1 MKNHR
6 SKKIILK
13 NIEPKQKLLDESFRI
28 NTNPKKLNEEEEKNE
43 LLKISKKW
51 ELEEQKDIQ
60 KMLKS
65 MENNKRIKLDKI
77 NISFNEE
84 RNAIKEEINYT
95 DNKSEYDGNNQNQ
108 QEENNLTEE
117 ESLEKK
123 FNSIKEKASSF
134 LNGGKANLQ
143 ERFRYTMEVNKYIS
157 EEINYNQNKFPDKL
171 LSPDK
176 AVSDENFLINF
187 LGYWGSELSLY
198 RIRALI
204 EKEGS
209 NELIRDITFKM
220 ILTGLATQR
229 VYKIAVNSDEEKK
242 VFHKDIREWY
252 NLIQKIKNKIVSTLK
267 MDKSELHFFNHDP
280 KNYEVLLIIYNKR
293 LNTIDSL
300 LKPFPVDLSIGNLL
314 NNVILSPNMFVPSFC
329 RNLKDWPKGGDLVRG
344 REKYLPPYGWIGIAL
359 KIGNKFGK
367 DNEWFGKDG
376 KNEKE
381 WCVAYHGIGRGNE
394 LDKVYSIIQTNLRKG
409 PKQRFSGY
417 RNTRKASMN
426 KYELCQ
432 KGVYL
437 TPDISKAEKYA
448 GKTKLGVYSKE
459 FQFAI
464 QARVD
469 PNKIRDPGYFPVN
482 WILNGGNEEIRP
494 YRLLVKM
501 S

>member
-1 MKNHR
+1 M
-6 SKKIILK
+6 
-13 NIEPKQKLLDESFRI
+13 ES
-28 NTNPKKLNEEEEKNE
+28 
-43 LLKISKKW
+43 
-51 ELEEQKDIQ
+51 
-60 KMLKS
+60 
-65 MENNKRIKLDKI
+65 NKRIKLDKI

-84 RNAIKEEINYT
+84 KKVIKEECNNL
-95 DNKSEYDGNNQNQ
+95 DNNLENVENNQNQ
-108 QEENNLTEE
+108 QKENNLTEE
-117 ESLEKK
+117 ESLESK
-123 FNSIKEKASSF
+123 FNSIKEKASLF
-134 LNGGKANLQ
+134 LNGGISDLY
-143 ERFRYTMEVNKYIS
+143 ERFRYTMELNKYIS
-157 EEINYNQNKFPDKL
+157 EEINYIQNKFPDKL
-171 LSPDK
+171 LLPNK
-176 AVSDENFLINF
+176 AVSDGNFLINF

-229 VYKIAVNSDEEKK
+229 AYKIIVNSDKEKEQ
-242 VFHKDIREWY
+242 FNKDIQKWY
-252 NLIQKIKNKIVSTLK
+252 NFIQTIKNKIVAFQNL
-267 MDKSELHFFNHDP
+267 DKSELHFFNHDQ
-280 KNYEVLLIIYNKR
+280 KNYEVMLIIYNKR
-293 LNTIDSL
+293 LNTIDNT
-300 LKPFPVDLSIGNLL
+300 LKHMPVRILTGNLL
-314 NNVILSPNMFVPSFC
+314 NNIILSPNMFIPTFC
-329 RNLKDWPKGGDLVRG
+329 KNLDDWPQGNDLVRG
-344 REKYLPPYGWIGIAL
+344 GEKYCPPYGWIGIAL
-359 KIGNKFGK
+359 KLGSKYGE

-409 PKQRFSGY
+409 PKQRYSVY
-417 RNTRKASMN
+417 LNTRKAS
-426 KYELCQ
+426 KKEYKRCK

-448 GKTKLGVYSKE
+448 GKMKLGVYRKE

-469 PNKIRDPGYFPVN
+469 PNKIRDPGAVPIN
-482 WILNGGNEEIRP
+482 WILNGGNGEIRP

>member
-1 MKNHR
+1 MRTHR
-6 SKKIILK
+6 SKIILK
-13 NIEPKQKLLDESFRI
+13 NIETNTQK
-28 NTNPKKLNEEEEKNE
+28 NNNPKKLNEEEEKND
-43 LLKISKKW
+43 LLKINKKW
-51 ELEEQKDIQ
+51 ETEEKKDIQ
-60 KMLKS
+60 KLLKS
-65 MENNKRIKLDKI
+65 VESNKRIKLDKI

-84 RNAIKEEINYT
+84 KKIIKEECNNL
-95 DNKSEYDGNNQNQ
+95 DNNLENVENNQNQ
-108 QEENNLTEE
+108 QKENNLTEE
-117 ESLEKK
+117 ESLESK
-123 FNSIKEKASSF
+123 FNSIKEKASLF
-134 LNGGKANLQ
+134 LNGGISDLY
-143 ERFRYTMEVNKYIS
+143 ERFRYTMELNKYIS
-157 EEINYNQNKFPDKL
+157 EEINYIQNKFPDKL
-171 LSPDK
+171 LLPNK

-229 VYKIAVNSDEEKK
+229 AYKIIVNSDEEKEQ
-242 VFHKDIREWY
+242 FNKDIQKWY
-252 NLIQKIKNKIVSTLK
+252 NFIQTIKNKIVAFQNL
-267 MDKSELHFFNHDP
+267 DKSELHFFNHDQ
-280 KNYEVLLIIYNKR
+280 KNYEVMLIIYNKR
-293 LNTIDSL
+293 LNTIDNT
-300 LKPFPVDLSIGNLL
+300 LKHMPVRILTGNLL
-314 NNVILSPNMFVPSFC
+314 NNIILSPNMFVPTFC
-329 RNLKDWPKGGDLVRG
+329 KNLDDWPKGDDLVRG
-344 REKYLPPYGWIGIAL
+344 GEKYCPPYGWIGIAL
-359 KIGNKFGK
+359 KLGNKYGE

-394 LDKVYSIIQTNLRKG
+394 LDKVYSIIQTNLRQG
-409 PKQRFSGY
+409 PKQRYSVY
-417 RNTRKASMN
+417 LNTRKAS
-426 KYELCQ
+426 KKEYKRCK

-448 GKTKLGVYSKE
+448 GKMKLGVYRKE

-469 PNKIRDPGYFPVN
+469 PNKIRDPGAVPIN

>member
-6 SKKIILK
+6 SKIILK
-13 NIEPKQKLLDESFRI
+13 NIERKQKLLDKSFRL

-51 ELEEQKDIQ
+51 ELEEQKDLQ
-60 KMLKS
+60 KLLKS
-65 MENNKRIKLDKI
+65 VESNRRIKLDKI

-84 RNAIKEEINYT
+84 KNPIKEEVSNLE
-95 DNKSEYDGNNQNQ
+95 NKLNNVEINQNN

-123 FNSIKEKASSF
+123 FNSIKEKASLF
-134 LNGGKANLQ
+134 LNGGITDLIEKFN
-143 ERFRYTMEVNKYIS
+143 YTMEVNKYIS
-157 EEINYNQNKFPDKL
+157 EEINYIQNKFPDKL
-171 LSPDK
+171 LLPDK

-198 RIRALI
+198 RIKALI
-204 EKEGS
+204 EKDGS
-209 NELIRDITFKM
+209 NEIIRDITFKM

-229 VYKIAVNSDEEKK
+229 IYRITVNSDEEKNL
-242 VFHKDIREWY
+242 FHKDIRDWY
-252 NLIQKIKNKIVSTLK
+252 NLIQKIKNKIVSMLK
-267 MDKSELHFFNHDP
+267 LDKSELHFFNIDS
-280 KNYEVLLIIYNKR
+280 KNYELMLIIYNKR
-293 LNTIDSL
+293 FNTVENI
-300 LKPFPVDLSIGNLL
+300 LKPFPVNILTSNLL
-314 NNVILSPNMFVPSFC
+314 NNIILSPNMFVPNFC
-329 RNLKDWPKGGDLVRG
+329 KNLKDWPKGDDLARG
-344 REKYLPPYGWIGIAL
+344 REKYHPPYGWIGIAL
-359 KIGNKFGK
+359 KIGNKYGK
-367 DNEWFGKDG
+367 DNEWLGKDG

-417 RNTRKASMN
+417 RNIRKASIN
-426 KYELCQ
+426 KYEYCQ

-448 GKTKLGVYSKE
+448 GKTKLGVYKKE

-482 WILNGGNEEIRP
+482 WILNGGNDEIRP